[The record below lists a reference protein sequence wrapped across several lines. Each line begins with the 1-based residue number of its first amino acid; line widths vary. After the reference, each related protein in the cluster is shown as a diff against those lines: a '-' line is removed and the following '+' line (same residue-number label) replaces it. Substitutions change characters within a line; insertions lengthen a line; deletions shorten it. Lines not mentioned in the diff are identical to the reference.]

1 MPQVA
6 ELKKIIETAQGFGAD
21 TQKLIFAGKILK
33 DDVTLA
39 ESAVKENDFLVCM
52 VSNVQGKVAGS
63 ARTWLAVA
71 GCALTAVPV
80 ELDALRTLK
89 LTFPSATSLA
99 PRTSF

>member
-1 MPQVA
+1 VPQVA

-52 VSNVQGKVAGS
+52 VSKVKRRGVLGRGS
-63 ARTWLAVA
+63 QWRVA
-71 GCALTAVPV
+71 HCTAVPV

-89 LTFPSATSLA
+89 LTFPSATSLS
-99 PRTSF
+99 PGRHW